1 MGENLFWIITA
12 ALFTSAM
19 LFVLVPLL
27 RKSDLSEDGEKVR
40 NEANISLFKER
51 EQELEAE
58 LAANNIDPNQFN
70 SLILELKQNLLS
82 DVVDETGQSI
92 PSKKTKKSKG
102 EQFISRQSVQ
112 EKLLTWNIGFPVLL
126 TLLIPLLAYSLYD
139 RWGYIGE
146 VEMMDLYQRTVQNVD
161 DLDEAQALI
170 VSLGQ
175 AVQKDDGQPWAWYFL
190 GENFSNI
197 CMFNE
202 AEIAYTRS
210 AGLFEATPEKAL
222 VLGRVAMVKYINA
235 ELQLTPEI
243 TEVIDEARAINPNEI
258 TILQLL
264 ASDASSNEDYAAA
277 IGYWRLL
284 IQTDPNSQQ
293 AQTLRANIT
302 AAQQILAQQ
311 SPSTEEGPV
320 IDVTVSL
327 ATGLALNSSLRV
339 FVAARNADRE
349 GMPPL
354 AATDLVVGNLPM
366 TIRLDNSSAVGPFNL
381 ASAANVYVS
390 ALVSRAGIATPQ
402 SGDYRVV
409 SESFSHNNER
419 AEISLIISET
429 VN

>member
-1 MGENLFWIITA
+1 LFWILTA

-27 RKSDLSEDGEKVR
+27 RKSDLSEDGEKAR

-58 LAANNIDPNQFN
+58 LAAKSIDVKQFN
-70 SLILELKQNLLS
+70 SLLIELKQNLLS
-82 DVVDETGQSI
+82 DVVDESDQSI
-92 PSKKTKKSKG
+92 PSKRIKKTQRLTNNKSA
-102 EQFISRQSVQ
+102 R
-112 EKLLTWNIGFPVLL
+112 EKFLTWNIGFPILL
-126 TLLIPLLAYSLYD
+126 TFLIPLLAYSLYD
-139 RWGYIGE
+139 RWGYIDE

-161 DLDEAQALI
+161 DLEEAQALI

-175 AVQKDDGQPWAWYFL
+175 AVQEDDGQPWAWYFL

-197 CMFNE
+197 GMFNE
-202 AEIAYTRS
+202 AEIAYVRS
-210 AGLFEATPEKAL
+210 ADLFDATPEKAL
-222 VLGRVAMVKYINA
+222 VLGRVAMVKYINSD
-235 ELQLTPEI
+235 LQLTPEV
-243 TEVIDEARAINPNEI
+243 TGVIDEARAINPNEI

-264 ASDASSNEDYAAA
+264 ASDASSNEDYATA
-277 IGYWRLL
+277 ISYWRLL
-284 IQTDPNSQQ
+284 IQADPNSQQ

-311 SPSTEEGPV
+311 SPSSEEGPV

-327 ATGLALNSSLRV
+327 ADDLELNSSLRV
-339 FVAARNADRE
+339 FIAARNADRE

-366 TIRLDNSSAVGPFNL
+366 TVRLDNSSAVGPFNL
-381 ASAANVYVS
+381 ASAENVYVS
-390 ALVSRAGIATPQ
+390 ALVSQAGIAAPQ
-402 SGDYRVV
+402 PGDYRVV
-409 SESFSHNNER
+409 SESFSHNNEQ

>member
-1 MGENLFWIITA
+1 MFWISTV
-12 ALFTSAM
+12 ALFTTAM
-19 LFVLVPLL
+19 LFVLIPLF
-27 RKSDLSEDGEKVR
+27 RKSDLSEDGERVR

-51 EQELEAE
+51 EQELEEE
-58 LAANNIDPNQFN
+58 LATKSIDAKQF
-70 SLILELKQNLLS
+70 SALILELKQNLLS
-82 DVVDETGQSI
+82 DVTDENSQFI
-92 PSKKTKKSKG
+92 PSIKTKKTQGK
-102 EQFISRQSVQ
+102 ILAKLKPVH
-112 EKLLTWNIGFPVLL
+112 EKRLTWNFGFPILL
-126 TLLIPLLAYSLYD
+126 TFLIPILAYSLYD

-146 VEMMDLYQRTVQNVD
+146 VEIMDLYQRTVQNVD
-161 DLDEAQALI
+161 DLEEAQALI

-175 AVQKDDGQPWAWYFL
+175 AVQRDDRQPWAWYFL

-197 CMFNE
+197 GMFNE
-202 AEIAYTRS
+202 AEIAYARS
-210 AGLFEATPEKAL
+210 ADLFDATPEKAL

-235 ELQLTPEI
+235 ELQLTPAV
-243 TEVIDEARAINPNEI
+243 TAVIDEARAINPNEI

-264 ASDASSNEDYAAA
+264 ASDASSNEDYSAA

-284 IQTDPNSQQ
+284 IQSDPNSQQ

-311 SPSTEEGPV
+311 SPSTEEGPA

-327 ATGLALNSSLRV
+327 ASGLELNSSLRV
-339 FVAARNADRE
+339 FIAARNADRE

-381 ASAANVYVS
+381 ASAKNVYVS
-390 ALVSRAGIATPQ
+390 ALVSLAGVASPQ
-402 SGDYRVV
+402 PGDYRVV
-409 SESFSHNNER
+409 SESFSHNNDQ

>member
-1 MGENLFWIITA
+1 
-12 ALFTSAM
+12 M

-27 RKSDLSEDGEKVR
+27 RKSDLSEDGEKAR

-58 LAANNIDPNQFN
+58 LAAKSIDVKQFN
-70 SLILELKQNLLS
+70 SLLIELKQNLLS
-82 DVVDETGQSI
+82 DVVDESDQSI
-92 PSKKTKKSKG
+92 PSKRIKKTQGKRLTNNKSA
-102 EQFISRQSVQ
+102 R
-112 EKLLTWNIGFPVLL
+112 EKFFTWNIGFPILL
-126 TLLIPLLAYSLYD
+126 TFLIPILAYSLYD
-139 RWGYIGE
+139 RWGYIDE

-161 DLDEAQALI
+161 DLEEAQALI

-175 AVQKDDGQPWAWYFL
+175 SVQEDDGQPWAWYFL

-197 CMFNE
+197 GMFNE
-202 AEIAYTRS
+202 AEIAYARS
-210 AGLFEATPEKAL
+210 ADLFDATPEKAL
-222 VLGRVAMVKYINA
+222 VLGRVAMVKYINSD
-235 ELQLTPEI
+235 LQLTPEV
-243 TEVIDEARAINPNEI
+243 TGVIDEARAINPNEI

-264 ASDASSNEDYAAA
+264 ASDASSNEDYATA
-277 IGYWRLL
+277 ISYWRLL
-284 IQTDPNSQQ
+284 IQADPNSQQ

-311 SPSTEEGPV
+311 SPSSEEGPV

-327 ATGLALNSSLRV
+327 ADDLELNSSLRV
-339 FVAARNADRE
+339 FIAARNADRE

-366 TIRLDNSSAVGPFNL
+366 TVRLDNSSAVGPFNL
-381 ASAANVYVS
+381 ASAENVYVS
-390 ALVSRAGIATPQ
+390 ALVSQAGTAAPQ
-402 SGDYRVV
+402 PGDYRVV
-409 SESFSHNNER
+409 SESFSHNNEQ

>member
-1 MGENLFWIITA
+1 MFWILTA
-12 ALFTSAM
+12 ALFTLAM
-19 LFVLVPLL
+19 LFVLIPLL
-27 RKSDLSEDGEKVR
+27 RKSDFSDDGERVR

-58 LAANNIDPNQFN
+58 LASESIDAKQFS
-70 SLILELKQNLLS
+70 SLIIELKRNLLS
-82 DVVDETGQSI
+82 DVTDGTRQSI
-92 PSKKTKKSKG
+92 PSKKAKKTKDQRSTK
-102 EQFISRQSVQ
+102 RQSVL
-112 EKLLTWNIGFPVLL
+112 EKLLTWNIGFPVML
-126 TLLIPLLAYSLYD
+126 TFLIPLLAYGLYD
-139 RWGYIGE
+139 RWGYIDE

-161 DLDEAQALI
+161 DLEEAQALI

-175 AVQKDDGQPWAWYFL
+175 SVQNDDDQPWAWYFL

-197 CMFNE
+197 GMFNE
-202 AEIAYTRS
+202 AEIAYGRS
-210 AGLFEATPEKAL
+210 ADLFEATPEKAL

-243 TEVIDEARAINPNEI
+243 AEVIDEARAINPNEI

-284 IQTDPNSQQ
+284 IQVDPNSQQ

-311 SPSTEEGPV
+311 SPSSEEGPV

-327 ATGLALNSSLRV
+327 ASGLELNSSLRV

-381 ASAANVYVS
+381 ASAENVYVS
-390 ALVSRAGIATPQ
+390 ALVSRTGVATPQ
-402 SGDYRVV
+402 AGDYRVV
-409 SESFSHNNER
+409 SESFSHNNEQ

>member
-1 MGENLFWIITA
+1 MFWTLTA
-12 ALFTSAM
+12 ALFTLAM

-27 RKSDLSEDGEKVR
+27 RKTDFSEDGDKVR
-40 NEANISLFKER
+40 NEFNISLFTER
-51 EQELEAE
+51 KQELEAE
-58 LAANNIDPNQFN
+58 LAAKNIDAQQFN
-70 SLILELKQNLLS
+70 LLILELKQSLLS
-82 DVVDETGQSI
+82 DVTDETRQSI
-92 PSKKTKKSKG
+92 PSKKIKG
-102 EQFISRQSVQ
+102 KRSTDRQSVK
-112 EKLLTWNIGFPVLL
+112 EKLLTWSIGFPVIL
-126 TLLIPLLAYSLYD
+126 TFLIPLLAYSLYD

-161 DLDEAQALI
+161 DLEEAQALI

-197 CMFNE
+197 GMFSE

-210 AGLFEATPEKAL
+210 AQLFEATPEKAL

-235 ELQLTPEI
+235 ELELTPEI
-243 TEVIDEARAINPNEI
+243 AEVIDEARAINPNEI

-264 ASDASSNEDYAAA
+264 ASDASSNEDYATA
-277 IGYWRLL
+277 IRYWRLL
-284 IQTDPNSQQ
+284 IQADPNSQQ

-311 SPSTEEGPV
+311 SPSAEGGPV

-327 ATGLALNSSLRV
+327 ANGLELNSSLRV
-339 FVAARNADRE
+339 FIAARNADRE

-366 TIRLDNSSAVGPFNL
+366 TIRLDNSFAVGPFNL
-381 ASAANVYVS
+381 ASAENVYVS
-390 ALVSRAGIATPQ
+390 ALVSRTGVATPQ
-402 SGDYRVV
+402 PGDYRVV
-409 SESFSHNNER
+409 SESFSHNNEQ
-419 AEISLIISET
+419 AEVSLVISEK

>member
-1 MGENLFWIITA
+1 MFWILTA

-58 LAANNIDPNQFN
+58 LAAKSIDVKQFN
-70 SLILELKQNLLS
+70 SLLIELKQNLLS
-82 DVVDETGQSI
+82 DVVDESDQSI
-92 PSKKTKKSKG
+92 PSKRIKKTQGKRLTNNKSA
-102 EQFISRQSVQ
+102 R
-112 EKLLTWNIGFPVLL
+112 EKFLTWNIGFPILL
-126 TLLIPLLAYSLYD
+126 TFLIPLLAYSLYD
-139 RWGYIGE
+139 RWGYIDE

-161 DLDEAQALI
+161 DLEEAQALI

-197 CMFNE
+197 GMFNE
-202 AEIAYTRS
+202 AEIAYARS
-210 AGLFEATPEKAL
+210 ADLFDATPEKAL

-235 ELQLTPEI
+235 DLQLTPEV
-243 TEVIDEARAINPNEI
+243 TGVIDEARAINPNEI

-264 ASDASSNEDYAAA
+264 ASDASSNEDYATA
-277 IGYWRLL
+277 ISYWRLL
-284 IQTDPNSQQ
+284 IQADPNSQQ

-311 SPSTEEGPV
+311 SPSSEEGPV

-327 ATGLALNSSLRV
+327 ADDLELNSSLRV
-339 FVAARNADRE
+339 FIAARNADRE

-366 TIRLDNSSAVGPFNL
+366 TVRLDNSSAVGPFNL
-381 ASAANVYVS
+381 ASAENVYVS
-390 ALVSRAGIATPQ
+390 ALVSQAGIAAPQ
-402 SGDYRVV
+402 PGDYRVV
-409 SESFSHNNER
+409 SESFSHNNEQ

>member
-1 MGENLFWIITA
+1 MFWILTA
-12 ALFTSAM
+12 ALFTLAM
-19 LFVLVPLL
+19 LFVLFPLL
-27 RKSDLSEDGEKVR
+27 RKSDLSDDGESVR

-58 LAANNIDPNQFN
+58 LASESIDAKQFS
-70 SLILELKQNLLS
+70 SLIIELKRNLLS
-82 DVVDETGQSI
+82 DVTDGTRQSI
-92 PSKKTKKSKG
+92 PSKKAKKTKDQSSTK
-102 EQFISRQSVQ
+102 RQSVL
-112 EKLLTWNIGFPVLL
+112 EKLLTWNIGFPVML
-126 TLLIPLLAYSLYD
+126 TFLIPLLAYGLYD
-139 RWGYIGE
+139 RWGYIDE

-161 DLDEAQALI
+161 DLEEAQALI

-175 AVQKDDGQPWAWYFL
+175 SVQNDDDQPWAWYFL

-197 CMFNE
+197 GMFNE
-202 AEIAYTRS
+202 AEIAYGRS
-210 AGLFEATPEKAL
+210 ADLFEATPEKAL

-243 TEVIDEARAINPNEI
+243 AEVIDEARAINPNEI

-284 IQTDPNSQQ
+284 IQVDPNSQQ

-311 SPSTEEGPV
+311 SPSSEEGPV

-327 ATGLALNSSLRV
+327 ASGLELNSSLRV

-381 ASAANVYVS
+381 ASAENVYVS
-390 ALVSRAGIATPQ
+390 ALVSQAGVATPQ
-402 SGDYRVV
+402 AGDYRVV
-409 SESFSHNNER
+409 SESFSHNNEQ

>member
-1 MGENLFWIITA
+1 MFWILTA
-12 ALFTSAM
+12 ALFTLAM
-19 LFVLVPLL
+19 LFVLFPIL
-27 RKSDLSEDGEKVR
+27 RKSDLSDDGERVR

-58 LAANNIDPNQFN
+58 LASESIDAKQFS
-70 SLILELKQNLLS
+70 SLIIELKRNLLS
-82 DVVDETGQSI
+82 DVTDGTRQSI
-92 PSKKTKKSKG
+92 PSKKAKKTKDQSSTK
-102 EQFISRQSVQ
+102 RQSVL
-112 EKLLTWNIGFPVLL
+112 EKLLTWNIGFPVML
-126 TLLIPLLAYSLYD
+126 TFLIPLLAYGLYD
-139 RWGYIGE
+139 RWGYIDE

-161 DLDEAQALI
+161 DLEEAQALI

-175 AVQKDDGQPWAWYFL
+175 SVQNDDDQPWAWYFL

-197 CMFNE
+197 GMFNE
-202 AEIAYTRS
+202 AEIAYGRS
-210 AGLFEATPEKAL
+210 ADLFEATPEKAL

-243 TEVIDEARAINPNEI
+243 AEGIDEARAINPNEI

-284 IQTDPNSQQ
+284 IQVDPNSQQ

-311 SPSTEEGPV
+311 SPSSEEGPV

-327 ATGLALNSSLRV
+327 ASGLELNSSLRV

-381 ASAANVYVS
+381 ASAENVYVS
-390 ALVSRAGIATPQ
+390 ALVSRAGVATPQ
-402 SGDYRVV
+402 AGDYRVV
-409 SESFSHNNER
+409 SESFSHNNEQ

>member
-1 MGENLFWIITA
+1 MFWILTA
-12 ALFTSAM
+12 ALFTLAM

-58 LAANNIDPNQFN
+58 LAAKSIDVKQFN
-70 SLILELKQNLLS
+70 SLLIELKQNLLS
-82 DVVDETGQSI
+82 DVVDDSDQSI
-92 PSKKTKKSKG
+92 PSKRIKKTQGKRLTNNKSA
-102 EQFISRQSVQ
+102 Q
-112 EKLLTWNIGFPVLL
+112 EKFLTWNIGFPILL
-126 TLLIPLLAYSLYD
+126 TFLIPLLAYSLYD
-139 RWGYIGE
+139 RWGYIDE

-161 DLDEAQALI
+161 DLEEAQALI

-175 AVQKDDGQPWAWYFL
+175 AVQEDDGQPWAWYFL

-197 CMFNE
+197 GMFNE
-202 AEIAYTRS
+202 AEIAYARS
-210 AGLFEATPEKAL
+210 ADLFDATPEKAL

-235 ELQLTPEI
+235 DLQLTPEV
-243 TEVIDEARAINPNEI
+243 TGVIDEARAINPNEI

-264 ASDASSNEDYAAA
+264 ASDASSNEDYATA
-277 IGYWRLL
+277 ISYWRLL
-284 IQTDPNSQQ
+284 IQADPNSQQ

-311 SPSTEEGPV
+311 SPSSEEGPV

-327 ATGLALNSSLRV
+327 ADDLELNSSLRV
-339 FVAARNADRE
+339 FIAARNADRE

-366 TIRLDNSSAVGPFNL
+366 TVRLDNSSAVGPFNL
-381 ASAANVYVS
+381 ASAENVYVS
-390 ALVSRAGIATPQ
+390 ALVSQAGIAAPQ
-402 SGDYRVV
+402 PGDYRVV
-409 SESFSHNNER
+409 SESFSHNNEQ

>member
-1 MGENLFWIITA
+1 MFWILTA
-12 ALFTSAM
+12 ALFTLAM
-19 LFVLVPLL
+19 LFVLFPLL
-27 RKSDLSEDGEKVR
+27 RKSDLSDDGESVR

-58 LAANNIDPNQFN
+58 LASESIDAKQFS
-70 SLILELKQNLLS
+70 SLIIELKRNLLS
-82 DVVDETGQSI
+82 DVTDGTRQSI
-92 PSKKTKKSKG
+92 PSKKAKKTKDQSSTK
-102 EQFISRQSVQ
+102 RQSVL
-112 EKLLTWNIGFPVLL
+112 EKLLTWNIGFPVML
-126 TLLIPLLAYSLYD
+126 TFLIPLLAYGLYD
-139 RWGYIGE
+139 RWGYIDE

-161 DLDEAQALI
+161 DLEEAQALI

-175 AVQKDDGQPWAWYFL
+175 SVQNDDDQPWAWYFL

-197 CMFNE
+197 GMFNE
-202 AEIAYTRS
+202 AEIAYGRS
-210 AGLFEATPEKAL
+210 ADLFEATPEKAL

-243 TEVIDEARAINPNEI
+243 AEVIDEARAINPNEI

-264 ASDASSNEDYAAA
+264 ASNDSSNEDYAAA

-284 IQTDPNSQQ
+284 IQVDPNSQQ

-311 SPSTEEGPV
+311 SPSSEEGPV

-327 ATGLALNSSLRV
+327 ASGLELNSSLRV

-381 ASAANVYVS
+381 ASAENVYVS
-390 ALVSRAGIATPQ
+390 ALVSRTGVATPQ
-402 SGDYRVV
+402 AGDYRVV
-409 SESFSHNNER
+409 SESFSHNNEQ

>member
-197 CMFNE
+197 GMFNE
-202 AEIAYTRS
+202 AEICLLYTSPSPRDRTRS
-210 AGLFEATPEKAL
+210 
-222 VLGRVAMVKYINA
+222 R
-235 ELQLTPEI
+235 
-243 TEVIDEARAINPNEI
+243 
-258 TILQLL
+258 
-264 ASDASSNEDYAAA
+264 
-277 IGYWRLL
+277 
-284 IQTDPNSQQ
+284 
-293 AQTLRANIT
+293 
-302 AAQQILAQQ
+302 
-311 SPSTEEGPV
+311 
-320 IDVTVSL
+320 
-327 ATGLALNSSLRV
+327 
-339 FVAARNADRE
+339 
-349 GMPPL
+349 MP
-354 AATDLVVGNLPM
+354 
-366 TIRLDNSSAVGPFNL
+366 SSA
-381 ASAANVYVS
+381 
-390 ALVSRAGIATPQ
+390 
-402 SGDYRVV
+402 
-409 SESFSHNNER
+409 
-419 AEISLIISET
+419 
-429 VN
+429 

>member
-1 MGENLFWIITA
+1 MFWISTV
-12 ALFTSAM
+12 ALFTTAM
-19 LFVLVPLL
+19 LFVLIPLF
-27 RKSDLSEDGEKVR
+27 RKSDLSENGERVR

-51 EQELEAE
+51 EQELEEE
-58 LAANNIDPNQFN
+58 LAAKSIDAKQF
-70 SLILELKQNLLS
+70 SALILELKQNLLS
-82 DVVDETGQSI
+82 DVVDENNQFITSI
-92 PSKKTKKSKG
+92 KTKKTQGK
-102 EQFISRQSVQ
+102 ILAKLKPVH
-112 EKLLTWNIGFPVLL
+112 EKRLTWNFGFPILL
-126 TLLIPLLAYSLYD
+126 TFLIPILAYSLYD

-146 VEMMDLYQRTVQNVD
+146 VEIMDLYQRTVQNVD
-161 DLDEAQALI
+161 DLEEAQALI

-175 AVQKDDGQPWAWYFL
+175 AVQRDDSQPWAWYFL

-197 CMFNE
+197 GMFNE
-202 AEIAYTRS
+202 AEIAYARS
-210 AGLFEATPEKAL
+210 ADLFDATPEKAL

-235 ELQLTPEI
+235 ELQLTPAV
-243 TEVIDEARAINPNEI
+243 TAVIDEARAINPNEI

-284 IQTDPNSQQ
+284 IQADPNSQQ
-293 AQTLRANIT
+293 AKTLRANIT

-311 SPSTEEGPV
+311 SPSTDEGPA

-327 ATGLALNSSLRV
+327 ASGLELNSSLRV
-339 FVAARNADRE
+339 FIAARNADRE

-381 ASAANVYVS
+381 ASAKNVYVS
-390 ALVSRAGIATPQ
+390 ALVSLAGVASPQ
-402 SGDYRVV
+402 PGDYRVV
-409 SESFSHNNER
+409 SESFSHNNDQ

>member
-1 MGENLFWIITA
+1 MFWILTA

-27 RKSDLSEDGEKVR
+27 RKSDLSEEGEKVR
-40 NEANISLFKER
+40 NETNISLFKER

-58 LAANNIDPNQFN
+58 LAAKSIDAKQFA

-82 DVVDETGQSI
+82 DVTDGTLRSS
-92 PSKKTKKSKG
+92 PSKKAKNTKGQRSTN
-102 EQFISRQSVQ
+102 RQSVL
-112 EKLLTWNIGFPVLL
+112 EKLLTWNIGFPVML
-126 TLLIPLLAYSLYD
+126 TFLIPLLAYGLYD
-139 RWGYIGE
+139 HWGYIDE
-146 VEMMDLYQRTVQNVD
+146 VEMMDLYQRTVRNVD
-161 DLDEAQALI
+161 DLEEAQALI

-197 CMFNE
+197 GMFNE

-210 AGLFEATPEKAL
+210 ADLFEATPEKAL

-235 ELQLTPEI
+235 ELQLTTEI

-264 ASDASSNEDYAAA
+264 ASDASSNGDYAAA

-284 IQTDPNSQQ
+284 IQVDPNSQQ

-302 AAQQILAQQ
+302 AAQQIIAQT
-311 SPSTEEGPV
+311 SPSAVGGPV
-320 IDVTVSL
+320 IDVTVSI
-327 ATGLALNSSLRV
+327 ANGLELNSSLRV

-381 ASAANVYVS
+381 ASAENVYVS
-390 ALVSRAGIATPQ
+390 ALVSRAGVATPQ
-402 SGDYRVV
+402 AGDYRVV
-409 SESFSHNNER
+409 SESFSHNNEQ
-419 AEISLIISET
+419 AEISLIISEK

>member
-1 MGENLFWIITA
+1 MFWILTA
-12 ALFTSAM
+12 ALFISAM

-58 LAANNIDPNQFN
+58 LAAKSIDVKQFN
-70 SLILELKQNLLS
+70 SLLIELKQNLLS
-82 DVVDETGQSI
+82 DVVDESDQSI
-92 PSKKTKKSKG
+92 PSKRIKKTQGKRLTNSKSA
-102 EQFISRQSVQ
+102 R
-112 EKLLTWNIGFPVLL
+112 EKFFTWNIGFPVLL
-126 TLLIPLLAYSLYD
+126 TFLIPLLAYSLYD
-139 RWGYIGE
+139 RWGYIDE
-146 VEMMDLYQRTVQNVD
+146 VEMMDLYQRTVQNID
-161 DLDEAQALI
+161 DLEEAQALI

-175 AVQKDDGQPWAWYFL
+175 AVQEDDGQPWAWYFL

-197 CMFNE
+197 GMFNE
-202 AEIAYTRS
+202 AEIAYARS
-210 AGLFEATPEKAL
+210 ADLFDATPEKAL
-222 VLGRVAMVKYINA
+222 VLGRVAMVKYINSD
-235 ELQLTPEI
+235 LQLTPEV
-243 TEVIDEARAINPNEI
+243 TGVIDEARAINPNEI

-264 ASDASSNEDYAAA
+264 ASDASSNEDYATA
-277 IGYWRLL
+277 ISYWRLL
-284 IQTDPNSQQ
+284 IQADPNSQQ

-311 SPSTEEGPV
+311 SPSSEEGPV

-327 ATGLALNSSLRV
+327 ADDLELNSSLRV
-339 FVAARNADRE
+339 FIAARNADRE

-366 TIRLDNSSAVGPFNL
+366 TVRLDNSSAVGPFNL
-381 ASAANVYVS
+381 ASADNVYVS
-390 ALVSRAGIATPQ
+390 ALVSQSGIAAPQ
-402 SGDYRVV
+402 PGDYRVV
-409 SESFSHNNER
+409 SESFSHNNEQ

>member
-1 MGENLFWIITA
+1 MFWILTV
-12 ALFTSAM
+12 ALFTTAM
-19 LFVLVPLL
+19 LFVLIPLF
-27 RKSDLSEDGEKVR
+27 RKSDLSEDGERVR

-58 LAANNIDPNQFN
+58 LAAKSIDAKQF
-70 SLILELKQNLLS
+70 SALILELKQNLLS
-82 DVVDETGQSI
+82 DVADECRQFVPSI
-92 PSKKTKKSKG
+92 KTKKTQGK
-102 EQFISRQSVQ
+102 ILTNHKSVH
-112 EKLLTWNIGFPVLL
+112 EKRLTWNFGFPILL
-126 TLLIPLLAYSLYD
+126 TFLIPILAYSLYD

-146 VEMMDLYQRTVQNVD
+146 VEIMDLYQRTVQNVD
-161 DLDEAQALI
+161 DLEEAQALI

-175 AVQKDDGQPWAWYFL
+175 AVQKDDKQPWAWYFL

-197 CMFNE
+197 GMFNE

-210 AGLFEATPEKAL
+210 ADLFDATPEKAL

-235 ELQLTPEI
+235 ELQLTPEVAA
-243 TEVIDEARAINPNEI
+243 VIDEVRAINPNEI

-264 ASDASSNEDYAAA
+264 ASDASSKEDYAAA

-284 IQTDPNSQQ
+284 IQADPNSQQ
-293 AQTLRANIT
+293 AQNLRANIT

-311 SPSTEEGPV
+311 SPSAGEGPA

-327 ATGLALNSSLRV
+327 ANGLELNSSLRV
-339 FVAARNADRE
+339 FIAARNADRE

-354 AATDLVVGNLPM
+354 AATDLLVGNLPM
-366 TIRLDNSSAVGPFNL
+366 TIRLDNTSAVGPFNL
-381 ASAANVYVS
+381 ASAKNVYVS
-390 ALVSRAGIATPQ
+390 ALVSLAGVASPQ
-402 SGDYRVV
+402 PGDYRVV
-409 SESFSHNNER
+409 SESFSHNNDQ

>member
-1 MGENLFWIITA
+1 MGEDLFWILTA

-27 RKSDLSEDGEKVR
+27 RKSDLSEDGEKAR

-58 LAANNIDPNQFN
+58 LAAKSIDVKQFN
-70 SLILELKQNLLS
+70 SLLIELKQNLLS
-82 DVVDETGQSI
+82 DVVDESDQSI
-92 PSKKTKKSKG
+92 PSKRIKKTQGKRLTSNKSA
-102 EQFISRQSVQ
+102 Q
-112 EKLLTWNIGFPVLL
+112 EKFLTWNIGFPILL
-126 TLLIPLLAYSLYD
+126 TFLIPILAYSLYD
-139 RWGYIGE
+139 RWGYIDE

-161 DLDEAQALI
+161 DLEEAQALI

-197 CMFNE
+197 GMFNE
-202 AEIAYTRS
+202 AEIAYARS
-210 AGLFEATPEKAL
+210 ADLFDATPEKAL
-222 VLGRVAMVKYINA
+222 VLGRVAMVKYINSD
-235 ELQLTPEI
+235 LQLTPEV
-243 TEVIDEARAINPNEI
+243 TGVIDEARAINPNEI

-277 IGYWRLL
+277 ISYWRLL
-284 IQTDPNSQQ
+284 IQADPNSQQ

-311 SPSTEEGPV
+311 SPSSEEGPV

-327 ATGLALNSSLRV
+327 ADDLELNSSLRV
-339 FVAARNADRE
+339 FIAARNADRE

-366 TIRLDNSSAVGPFNL
+366 TVRLDNSSAVGPFNL
-381 ASAANVYVS
+381 ASAENVYVS
-390 ALVSRAGIATPQ
+390 ALVSQAGIAAPQ
-402 SGDYRVV
+402 PGDYRVV
-409 SESFSHNNER
+409 SESFSHNNEQ

>member
-1 MGENLFWIITA
+1 MFWILTA
-12 ALFTSAM
+12 ALFTLAM

-58 LAANNIDPNQFN
+58 LAAKSIDVKQFN
-70 SLILELKQNLLS
+70 SLLIELKQNLLS
-82 DVVDETGQSI
+82 DVVDDNDQSI
-92 PSKKTKKSKG
+92 PSKRIKKTQGKRLTNNKSA
-102 EQFISRQSVQ
+102 Q
-112 EKLLTWNIGFPVLL
+112 EKFLTWNIGFPILL
-126 TLLIPLLAYSLYD
+126 TFLIPLLAYSLYD
-139 RWGYIGE
+139 RWGYIDE

-161 DLDEAQALI
+161 DLEEAQALI

-175 AVQKDDGQPWAWYFL
+175 AVQEDDGQPWAWYFL

-197 CMFNE
+197 GMFNE
-202 AEIAYTRS
+202 AEIAYVRS
-210 AGLFEATPEKAL
+210 ADLFDATPEKAL
-222 VLGRVAMVKYINA
+222 VLGRVAMVKYINSD
-235 ELQLTPEI
+235 LQLTPGV
-243 TEVIDEARAINPNEI
+243 TGVIDEARAINPNEI

-264 ASDASSNEDYAAA
+264 ASDASSNEDYATA
-277 IGYWRLL
+277 ISYWRLL
-284 IQTDPNSQQ
+284 IQADPNSQQ

-311 SPSTEEGPV
+311 SPSSEEGPV

-327 ATGLALNSSLRV
+327 ADDLELNSSLRV
-339 FVAARNADRE
+339 FIAARNADRE

-366 TIRLDNSSAVGPFNL
+366 TVRLDNSSAVGPFNL
-381 ASAANVYVS
+381 ASAENVYVS
-390 ALVSRAGIATPQ
+390 ALVSQAGIAAPQ
-402 SGDYRVV
+402 PGDYRVV
-409 SESFSHNNER
+409 SESFSHNNEQ

>member
-1 MGENLFWIITA
+1 MFWILTA

-58 LAANNIDPNQFN
+58 LAAKSIDVKQFN
-70 SLILELKQNLLS
+70 SLLIELKQNLLS
-82 DVVDETGQSI
+82 DVVDESDQSI
-92 PSKKTKKSKG
+92 SSKRRKKTQGKRLTNNKSAW
-102 EQFISRQSVQ
+102 
-112 EKLLTWNIGFPVLL
+112 EKFLTWNIGFPILL
-126 TLLIPLLAYSLYD
+126 TFLIPILAYSLYD
-139 RWGYIGE
+139 RWGYIDE

-161 DLDEAQALI
+161 DLEEAQALI

-197 CMFNE
+197 GMFNE
-202 AEIAYTRS
+202 AEIAYARS
-210 AGLFEATPEKAL
+210 ADLFDATPEKAL

-235 ELQLTPEI
+235 DLQLTPEV
-243 TEVIDEARAINPNEI
+243 TGVIDEARAINPNEI

-264 ASDASSNEDYAAA
+264 ASDASSNEDYATA
-277 IGYWRLL
+277 ISYWRLL
-284 IQTDPNSQQ
+284 IQADPNSQQ

-311 SPSTEEGPV
+311 SPSSEEGPV

-327 ATGLALNSSLRV
+327 ADDLELNSSLRV
-339 FVAARNADRE
+339 FIAARNADRE

-366 TIRLDNSSAVGPFNL
+366 TVRLDNSSAVGPFNL
-381 ASAANVYVS
+381 ASAENVYVS
-390 ALVSRAGIATPQ
+390 ALVSQAGIAAPQ
-402 SGDYRVV
+402 PGDYRVV
-409 SESFSHNNER
+409 SESFSHNNEQ

>member
-1 MGENLFWIITA
+1 
-12 ALFTSAM
+12 M

-58 LAANNIDPNQFN
+58 LAAKSIDVKQFN
-70 SLILELKQNLLS
+70 SLLIELKQNLLS
-82 DVVDETGQSI
+82 DVVDDSDQSI
-92 PSKKTKKSKG
+92 PSKRIKKTQGKRLTNNKSA
-102 EQFISRQSVQ
+102 Q
-112 EKLLTWNIGFPVLL
+112 EKFLTWNIGFPILL
-126 TLLIPLLAYSLYD
+126 TFLIPLLAYSLYD
-139 RWGYIGE
+139 RWGYINE

-161 DLDEAQALI
+161 DLEEAQALI

-175 AVQKDDGQPWAWYFL
+175 AVQEDDGQPWAWYFL

-197 CMFNE
+197 GMFNE
-202 AEIAYTRS
+202 AEIAYVRS
-210 AGLFEATPEKAL
+210 ADLFDATPEKAL

-235 ELQLTPEI
+235 DLQLTPEV
-243 TEVIDEARAINPNEI
+243 TGVIDEARAINPNEI

-264 ASDASSNEDYAAA
+264 ASDASSNEDYATA
-277 IGYWRLL
+277 ISYWRLL
-284 IQTDPNSQQ
+284 IQADPNSEQ

-302 AAQQILAQQ
+302 VAQQIIAQQ
-311 SPSTEEGPV
+311 SLSIEEGPV

-327 ATGLALNSSLRV
+327 ADDLELNSSLRV
-339 FVAARNADRE
+339 FIAARNADRE

-366 TIRLDNSSAVGPFNL
+366 TVRLDNSSAVGPFNL
-381 ASAANVYVS
+381 ASAENVYVS
-390 ALVSRAGIATPQ
+390 ALVSQAGIAAPQ
-402 SGDYRVV
+402 PGDYRVV
-409 SESFSHNNER
+409 SESFSHNNEQ

>member
-1 MGENLFWIITA
+1 MFWILTA

-27 RKSDLSEDGEKVR
+27 RKSDLSEEGEKVR
-40 NEANISLFKER
+40 NETNISLFKER

-58 LAANNIDPNQFN
+58 LAAKSIDAKQFA

-82 DVVDETGQSI
+82 DVTVGTRQSS
-92 PSKKTKKSKG
+92 PSKKAKNTKDQRSTN
-102 EQFISRQSVQ
+102 RQSVL
-112 EKLLTWNIGFPVLL
+112 EKLLTWNIGFPVML
-126 TLLIPLLAYSLYD
+126 TFLIPLLAYGLYD
-139 RWGYIGE
+139 HWGYIDE

-161 DLDEAQALI
+161 DLEEAQALI

-197 CMFNE
+197 GMFNE

-210 AGLFEATPEKAL
+210 ADLFGPTPEKAL

-235 ELQLTPEI
+235 ELQLTTEI
-243 TEVIDEARAINPNEI
+243 TEIIDEARAINPNEI

-264 ASDASSNEDYAAA
+264 ASDASSNGDYGAA

-284 IQTDPNSQQ
+284 IQVDPNSQQ

-302 AAQQILAQQ
+302 AAQQIIAQT
-311 SPSTEEGPV
+311 SPSAAGGPV

-327 ATGLALNSSLRV
+327 ANGLELNSSLRV

-381 ASAANVYVS
+381 ASAENVYVS
-390 ALVSRAGIATPQ
+390 ALVSRAGVATPQ
-402 SGDYRVV
+402 AGDYRVV
-409 SESFSHNNER
+409 SESFSHNNEQ
-419 AEISLIISET
+419 AEISLIISEK

>member
-1 MGENLFWIITA
+1 MFWILTA
-12 ALFTSAM
+12 ALFTLAM

-58 LAANNIDPNQFN
+58 LAAKSIDVKQFN
-70 SLILELKQNLLS
+70 SLLIELKQNLLS
-82 DVVDETGQSI
+82 DVVDESDQSI
-92 PSKKTKKSKG
+92 PSKRIKKTQGKRLTNNKSA
-102 EQFISRQSVQ
+102 Q
-112 EKLLTWNIGFPVLL
+112 EKFLTWNIGFPILL
-126 TLLIPLLAYSLYD
+126 TFLIPLLAYSLYD
-139 RWGYIGE
+139 RWGYIDE

-161 DLDEAQALI
+161 DLEEAQALI

-175 AVQKDDGQPWAWYFL
+175 AVQEDDGQPWAWYFL

-197 CMFNE
+197 GMFNE
-202 AEIAYTRS
+202 AEIAYARS
-210 AGLFEATPEKAL
+210 ADLFDATPEKAL
-222 VLGRVAMVKYINA
+222 ALGRVAMVKYINA
-235 ELQLTPEI
+235 DLQLTPEV
-243 TEVIDEARAINPNEI
+243 TGVIDEARAINPNEI

-264 ASDASSNEDYAAA
+264 ASDASSNEDYATA
-277 IGYWRLL
+277 ISYWRLL
-284 IQTDPNSQQ
+284 IQADPNSQQ

-311 SPSTEEGPV
+311 SPSSEEGPV

-327 ATGLALNSSLRV
+327 ADDLELNSSLRV
-339 FVAARNADRE
+339 FIAARNADRE

-366 TIRLDNSSAVGPFNL
+366 TVRLDNSSAVGPFNL
-381 ASAANVYVS
+381 ASAENVYVS
-390 ALVSRAGIATPQ
+390 ALVSQAGIAAPQ
-402 SGDYRVV
+402 PGDYRVV
-409 SESFSHNNER
+409 SESFSHNNEQ

>member
-1 MGENLFWIITA
+1 MFWISTV
-12 ALFTSAM
+12 ALFTTAM
-19 LFVLVPLL
+19 LFVLIPLF
-27 RKSDLSEDGEKVR
+27 RKSDLSEDGERVR

-51 EQELEAE
+51 EQELEEE
-58 LAANNIDPNQFN
+58 LATKSIDAKQF
-70 SLILELKQNLLS
+70 SALILELKQNLLS
-82 DVVDETGQSI
+82 DVTDENSQFI
-92 PSKKTKKSKG
+92 PSIKTKKTQGK
-102 EQFISRQSVQ
+102 ILAKLKPVH
-112 EKLLTWNIGFPVLL
+112 EKRLTWNFGFPILL
-126 TLLIPLLAYSLYD
+126 TFLIPILAYSLYD

-146 VEMMDLYQRTVQNVD
+146 VEIMDLYQRTVQNVD
-161 DLDEAQALI
+161 DLEEAQALI

-175 AVQKDDGQPWAWYFL
+175 AVQRDDRQPWAWYFL

-197 CMFNE
+197 GMFNE
-202 AEIAYTRS
+202 AEIAYARS
-210 AGLFEATPEKAL
+210 ADLFDATPEKAL

-235 ELQLTPEI
+235 ELQLTPAV
-243 TEVIDEARAINPNEI
+243 TAVIDEARAINPNEI

-264 ASDASSNEDYAAA
+264 ASDASSNEDYSAA

-284 IQTDPNSQQ
+284 IQADPNSQQ

-311 SPSTEEGPV
+311 SPSTEEGPA

-327 ATGLALNSSLRV
+327 ASGLELNSSLRV
-339 FVAARNADRE
+339 FIAARNADRE

-381 ASAANVYVS
+381 ASAKNVYVS
-390 ALVSRAGIATPQ
+390 ALVSLAGVASPQ
-402 SGDYRVV
+402 PGDYRVV
-409 SESFSHNNER
+409 SESFSHNNDQ

>member
-1 MGENLFWIITA
+1 MFWIITA

-197 CMFNE
+197 GMFNE

-284 IQTDPNSQQ
+284 IQADPNSQQ

-327 ATGLALNSSLRV
+327 ANGLELNSSLRV

-390 ALVSRAGIATPQ
+390 ALVSRARIATPQ
-402 SGDYRVV
+402 SGAYRVV
-409 SESFSHNNER
+409 SESFSHKNER

>member
-1 MGENLFWIITA
+1 MFWILTA
-12 ALFTSAM
+12 ALFTTAM

-27 RKSDLSEDGEKVR
+27 RKSDLSEDGEKAR

-58 LAANNIDPNQFN
+58 LAAKSIDVKQFN
-70 SLILELKQNLLS
+70 SLLIELKQNLLS
-82 DVVDETGQSI
+82 DVVDESDQSI
-92 PSKKTKKSKG
+92 PSKRIKKTQGKRLTNNKSA
-102 EQFISRQSVQ
+102 R
-112 EKLLTWNIGFPVLL
+112 EKFFTWNIGFPILL
-126 TLLIPLLAYSLYD
+126 TFLIPILAYSLYD
-139 RWGYIGE
+139 RWGYIDE

-161 DLDEAQALI
+161 DLEEAQALI

-175 AVQKDDGQPWAWYFL
+175 SVQEDDGQPWAWYFL

-197 CMFNE
+197 GMFNE
-202 AEIAYTRS
+202 AEIAYARS
-210 AGLFEATPEKAL
+210 ADLFDATPEKAL
-222 VLGRVAMVKYINA
+222 VLGRVAMVKYINSD
-235 ELQLTPEI
+235 LQLTPEV
-243 TEVIDEARAINPNEI
+243 TGVIDEARAINPNEI

-264 ASDASSNEDYAAA
+264 ASDASSNEDYATA
-277 IGYWRLL
+277 ISYWRLL
-284 IQTDPNSQQ
+284 IQADPNSQQ

-311 SPSTEEGPV
+311 SPSSEEGPV

-327 ATGLALNSSLRV
+327 ADDLELNSSLRV
-339 FVAARNADRE
+339 FIAARNADRE

-366 TIRLDNSSAVGPFNL
+366 TVRLDNSSAVGPFNL
-381 ASAANVYVS
+381 ASAENVYVS
-390 ALVSRAGIATPQ
+390 ALVSQAGTAAPQ
-402 SGDYRVV
+402 PGDYRVV
-409 SESFSHNNER
+409 SESFSHNNEQ

>member
-1 MGENLFWIITA
+1 MFWILTA
-12 ALFTSAM
+12 ALFTLAM

-58 LAANNIDPNQFN
+58 LAAKSIDVKQFN
-70 SLILELKQNLLS
+70 SLLIELKQNLLS
-82 DVVDETGQSI
+82 DVVDDSDQSI
-92 PSKKTKKSKG
+92 PSKRIKKTQGKRLTNNKSA
-102 EQFISRQSVQ
+102 Q
-112 EKLLTWNIGFPVLL
+112 EKFLTWNIGFPILL
-126 TLLIPLLAYSLYD
+126 TFLIPLLAYSLYD
-139 RWGYIGE
+139 RWGYIDE

-161 DLDEAQALI
+161 DLEEAQALI

-175 AVQKDDGQPWAWYFL
+175 AVQEDDGQPWAWYFL

-197 CMFNE
+197 GMFNE
-202 AEIAYTRS
+202 AEIAYARS
-210 AGLFEATPEKAL
+210 ADLFDATPEKAL

-235 ELQLTPEI
+235 DLQLTPEV
-243 TEVIDEARAINPNEI
+243 TGVIDEARAINPNEI

-264 ASDASSNEDYAAA
+264 ASDASSNEDYATA
-277 IGYWRLL
+277 ISYWRLL
-284 IQTDPNSQQ
+284 IQADPNSQQ

-311 SPSTEEGPV
+311 SPSSEEGPV

-327 ATGLALNSSLRV
+327 ADDLELNSSLRV
-339 FVAARNADRE
+339 FIAARNADRE

-366 TIRLDNSSAVGPFNL
+366 TVRLDNSSAVGPFNL
-381 ASAANVYVS
+381 ASAENVYVS
-390 ALVSRAGIATPQ
+390 ALVSQAGIAAPQ
-402 SGDYRVV
+402 PGDYRVV
-409 SESFSHNNER
+409 SESFSHNNDQ

>member
-1 MGENLFWIITA
+1 MFWILTA
-12 ALFTSAM
+12 ALFTLAM

-58 LAANNIDPNQFN
+58 LAAKSIDVKQFN
-70 SLILELKQNLLS
+70 SLLIELKQNLLS
-82 DVVDETGQSI
+82 DVVDESDQSI
-92 PSKKTKKSKG
+92 PSKRIKKTQGKRLTNN
-102 EQFISRQSVQ
+102 ISAQ
-112 EKLLTWNIGFPVLL
+112 EKFLTWNIGFPILL
-126 TLLIPLLAYSLYD
+126 TFLIPLLAYSLYD
-139 RWGYIGE
+139 RWGYIDE

-161 DLDEAQALI
+161 DLEEAQALI

-175 AVQKDDGQPWAWYFL
+175 AVQEDDGQPWAWYFL

-197 CMFNE
+197 GMFNE
-202 AEIAYTRS
+202 AEIAYARS
-210 AGLFEATPEKAL
+210 ADLFDATPEKAL
-222 VLGRVAMVKYINA
+222 ALGRVAMVKYINA
-235 ELQLTPEI
+235 DLQLTPEV
-243 TEVIDEARAINPNEI
+243 TGVIDEARAINPNEI

-264 ASDASSNEDYAAA
+264 ASDASSNEDYATA
-277 IGYWRLL
+277 ISYWRLL
-284 IQTDPNSQQ
+284 IQADPNSQQ

-311 SPSTEEGPV
+311 SPSSEEGPV

-327 ATGLALNSSLRV
+327 ADDLELNSSLRV
-339 FVAARNADRE
+339 FIAARNADRE

-366 TIRLDNSSAVGPFNL
+366 TVRLDNSSAVGPFNL
-381 ASAANVYVS
+381 ASAENVYVS
-390 ALVSRAGIATPQ
+390 ALVSQAGIAAPQ
-402 SGDYRVV
+402 PGDYRVV
-409 SESFSHNNER
+409 SESFSHNNEQ

>member
-1 MGENLFWIITA
+1 MFWILTA

-58 LAANNIDPNQFN
+58 LAAKSIDVKQFN
-70 SLILELKQNLLS
+70 SLLIELKQNLLS
-82 DVVDETGQSI
+82 DVVDESDQSI
-92 PSKKTKKSKG
+92 PSRRIKKTQGKRLTNNK
-102 EQFISRQSVQ
+102 RAQ
-112 EKLLTWNIGFPVLL
+112 EKFLTWNIGFPILL
-126 TLLIPLLAYSLYD
+126 TFLIPLLAYSLYD
-139 RWGYIGE
+139 RWGYIDE

-161 DLDEAQALI
+161 DLEEAQALI

-175 AVQKDDGQPWAWYFL
+175 AVQEDDGQPWAWYFL
-190 GENFSNI
+190 AENFSNI
-197 CMFNE
+197 GMFNE
-202 AEIAYTRS
+202 AEIAYARS
-210 AGLFEATPEKAL
+210 ADLFEATPEKAL

-235 ELQLTPEI
+235 DLQLTPEV
-243 TEVIDEARAINPNEI
+243 TGVIDEARAINPNEI

-264 ASDASSNEDYAAA
+264 ASDASSNEDYVNA
-277 IGYWRLL
+277 ISYWRLL
-284 IQTDPNSQQ
+284 IQADPNSQQ

-302 AAQQILAQQ
+302 AAQRILAQQ
-311 SPSTEEGPV
+311 SPSSEDGPV

-327 ATGLALNSSLRV
+327 ADDLELNSSLRV
-339 FVAARNADRE
+339 FIAARNADRE

-354 AATDLVVGNLPM
+354 AAIDLVVGNLPM
-366 TIRLDNSSAVGPFNL
+366 TVRLDNSSAVGPFNL
-381 ASAANVYVS
+381 ASAENVYVS
-390 ALVSRAGIATPQ
+390 VLVSQAGIAAPQ
-402 SGDYRVV
+402 PGDYRVV
-409 SESFSHNNER
+409 SESFSHNNEQ